1 MGGLYLSAN
10 GVSLTDCTSVF
21 SGIFH
26 IDHSLELDG
35 KIVQYFKTAGP
46 WEMRVPQH
54 ELLKCRETVQKSQH
68 EPAHGEGGVSWRE
81 PSSPL
86 EVSHMWQNSS
96 KQQLSD
102 GMRCRDSHTLYPQGS
117 PFIQPLALSPNDPT
131 ELAWNNKEQESDAV
145 EASYL

>member
-1 MGGLYLSAN
+1 MGDMFVGGLYLSAN
-10 GVSLTDCTSVF
+10 GVFLTDCTSVF

-35 KIVQYFKTAGP
+35 KIVLYFKIAGP

-54 ELLKCRETVQKSQH
+54 ELFKLRETVQKSQH
-68 EPAHGEGGVSWRE
+68 EPVHGEGGICWRE
-81 PSSPL
+81 ALGPM

-102 GMRCRDSHTLYPQGS
+102 GMRCRDSYTVS
-117 PFIQPLALSPNDPT
+117 PGLPIHSATSF
-131 ELAWNNKEQESDAV
+131 ESK
-145 EASYL
+145 